1 MGMVIGIIVV
11 LAIAA
16 LFAVL
21 TCKSKNSDLF
31 KWIGIA
37 IFIAFCLTWIIP
49 YGYFQSGT
57 FYEYSMKRLGLTD
70 IPSVLYYGV
79 YFCLTTVI
87 YLFTVGGLY
96 GVLSKTKSYQAL
108 VKKTS
113 KFVKGKELPV
123 SIILMVLF
131 VGLTSIMNSPL
142 ALIVFVPFV
151 VSVLL
156 NAKFDKLTTMGL
168 TFGSILVGT
177 LAATYGT
184 DGLYWFNNY
193 LSITDINVGL
203 TYRLIIAVTALVLF
217 VAYNIFRVLKM
228 AKKNRINDL
237 ESDTFAIAEVKG
249 KVKTWPAIVVLSFLF
264 VVVVLGFV
272 GWEASF
278 GIEIFTKFHKWLT
291 ELTIGED
298 FAIFSY
304 ILGGGAVAFG
314 GFEIST
320 LITIVLVLTGVIAL
334 MNRMNL
340 KDFAD
345 SYAEG
350 FAKMGK
356 PVCLY
361 TLTYVL
367 FMISYMSPFMAAAS
381 DWAMGLT
388 KNFNPFITTITGFV
402 TSIFHADLGY
412 TSYIVGS
419 ALQTTYAANF
429 DLAHTLYVAT
439 YGLVQVLAP
448 TSGVLLLGLSYLK
461 IDYKS
466 WFKYIW
472 MFAVAMVVV
481 IFVLA
486 AIITYAM

>member
-1 MGMVIGIIVV
+1 MVIGIIVV

-37 IFIAFCLTWIIP
+37 IFIAFCLTWVIP
-49 YGYFQSGT
+49 YGYFQNGT

-70 IPSVLYYGV
+70 IPSVAYYGV
-79 YFCLTTVI
+79 YFCLTTI
-87 YLFTVGGLY
+87 LYLFAVGGLY

-108 VKKTS
+108 VGKTS

-123 SIILMVLF
+123 SIVLMVLF
-131 VGLTSIMNSPL
+131 VGLTSIISSPL
-142 ALIVFVPFV
+142 ALLVFVPFV

-184 DGLYWFNNY
+184 DGLFWFNNY
-193 LSITDINVGL
+193 MSITDISVGL
-203 TYRLIIAVTALVLF
+203 NYRLIIAVAALLLF
-217 VAYNIFRVLKM
+217 VAYNVFRVLKM
-228 AKKNRINDL
+228 TKQKKINDL
-237 ESDTFAIAEVKG
+237 ESDTYPVESVKG
-249 KVKTWPAIVVLSFLF
+249 KDVRIWPAIVVLGFLF
-264 VVVVLGFV
+264 VIVVLGFV
-272 GWEASF
+272 GWETNF
-278 GIEIFTKFHKWLT
+278 KIETFKNFHKWLT

-298 FAIFSY
+298 FTIFSY
-304 ILGGGAVAFG
+304 ILGGSALAFG
-314 GFEIST
+314 KFEIST
-320 LITIVLVLTGVIAL
+320 LITIVLIVTVVVAL
-334 MNRMNL
+334 MNHMST
-340 KDFAD
+340 KDFAE

-350 FAKMGK
+350 FGKMVK

-381 DWAMGLT
+381 DWAYGLT
-388 KNFNPFITTITGFV
+388 KEFNPFIMTITGFV
-402 TSIFHADLGY
+402 TSVFHADLGY
-412 TSYIVGS
+412 TAYIVGS
-419 ALQTTYAANF
+419 ALQKTFASNF
-429 DLAHTLYVAT
+429 DLVHTLYVAT
-439 YGLVQVLAP
+439 YGLVQVIAP

-472 MFAVAMVVV
+472 MFAVAMIVV

-486 AIITYAM
+486 AIIAYAL